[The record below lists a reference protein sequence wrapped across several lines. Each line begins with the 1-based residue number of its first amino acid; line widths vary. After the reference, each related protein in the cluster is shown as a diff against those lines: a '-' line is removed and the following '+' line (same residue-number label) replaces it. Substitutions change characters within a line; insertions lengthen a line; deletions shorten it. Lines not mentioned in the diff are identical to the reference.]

1 MGVVVGVYVEAEG
14 ALIVT
19 NSDPA
24 VMLDRPIQPESQPV
38 ADPSNSNDDALVN
51 DSRDDTDVSNMVEP
65 LEKKDKRSK
74 LHTYKQNLES
84 FYVFHVKMIM
94 CMMVVV

>member
-1 MGVVVGVYVEAEG
+1 MVLN
-14 ALIVT
+14 ALLLLF
-19 NSDPA
+19 S
-24 VMLDRPIQPESQPV
+24 IQPQLIAGPSSSN
-38 ADPSNSNDDALVN
+38 ADVLVN